1 VKTPPQTSQNNRP
14 PYLVS
19 QYSILYSTMSA
30 ESDFQNPFENKM
42 LGQNNVSY
50 QNITLDLFFQTF
62 TLSPLDRKSSVA
74 EICFPPKA
82 ANHRQDKS
90 TAAVQPK

>member
-1 VKTPPQTSQNNRP
+1 
-14 PYLVS
+14 
-19 QYSILYSTMSA
+19 MSA

-42 LGQNNVSY
+42 LGQNNVNY
-50 QNITLDLFFQTF
+50 QNITLDLLFQTF
-62 TLSPLDRKSSVA
+62 TLSPLNRKSSVA

-90 TAAVQPK
+90 TAAVQPKWSNDQYKAGRQ